1 MEKHFEFKEINTR
14 LILSDQT
21 YQRPV
26 NPVRVAQI
34 VKNFDPN
41 LANPPKLSF
50 RDGRYYVYDG
60 GHTIAAWKAKNGG
73 RDLPVLC
80 KVTYGLTRLDEAILF
95 EKQNG
100 ISARVEINHLHRSML
115 NRGDESVVGM
125 VRIAESHGFNV
136 DFAKNVARNRIIG
149 TASLLKAYKQLGPA
163 AYSDFLSILRAVW
176 DGDAD
181 SLRKEVIE
189 GLSIFRAQY
198 DGQYNRAT
206 LIKKLRA
213 VPPIEIIREGR
224 VSRAGGGKKYA
235 QVIVNIYNKCAQK
248 RLADVK

>member
-1 MEKHFEFKEINTR
+1 
-14 LILSDQT
+14 
-21 YQRPV
+21 
-26 NPVRVAQI
+26 
-34 VKNFDPN
+34 
-41 LANPPKLSF
+41 
-50 RDGRYYVYDG
+50 
-60 GHTIAAWKAKNGG
+60 
-73 RDLPVLC
+73 
-80 KVTYGLTRLDEAILF
+80 
-95 EKQNG
+95 
-100 ISARVEINHLHRSML
+100 
-115 NRGDESVVGM
+115 M